1 MATASI
7 KSAQLIA
14 IEGELKFPV
23 IMQLRKQVE
32 SLLSGL
38 NGTAQIDFAAVT
50 AVDSSALSFWL
61 CCLRFAKRNKLELEP
76 INLPVEMQGIAKLV
90 GLEDLTN

>member
-1 MATASI
+1 MTTASI

-32 SLLSGL
+32 SLLSDLKGK
-38 NGTAQIDFAAVT
+38 AQIDFAAVT

-61 CCLRFAKRNKLELEP
+61 CCLRSAQRNQLELEP

>member
-23 IMQLRKQVE
+23 IMKLRKQVE
-32 SLLSGL
+32 SLLADL
-38 NGTAQIDFAAVT
+38 NGSAQVDFAAVT

-61 CCLRFAKRNKLELEP
+61 CCLRFAKRNQLQLEA